1 MRRLCGRPGCS
12 GPATATFTFDA
23 TRCVVWLN
31 PLSDGTARAGD
42 LCTRHADA
50 LAPPQG
56 WERVDRRA
64 PDLAATPATPAT
76 ATRSAATATATATA
90 TRNGGNGAAAS
101 PSTTGGHADG
111 DGDGDDRDDLL
122 PARRRRRKRW
132 SEVPSLFE
140 GDGPADATAD
150 AAPAPPTDPEPAAA
164 RPSEPAWLPRFASDD
179 DLDGVLDADT
189 PLLARAFRNVRGL
202 DHDDEPDGD
211 TERANAAGD
220 AGADRPDASDA

>member
-64 PDLAATPATPAT
+64 PVAIEVPVEVPAASPGRPATPATPRAT
-76 ATRSAATATATATA
+76 APTAPTTAS
-90 TRNGGNGAAAS
+90 GADS
-101 PSTTGGHADG
+101 GEG
-111 DGDGDDRDDLL
+111 DDLL

-132 SEVPSLFE
+132 SEVPTLFE
-140 GDGPADATAD
+140 SDDGPDARTETPARVETAD
-150 AAPAPPTDPEPAAA
+150 EPMH
-164 RPSEPAWLPRFASDD
+164 PSEPAWLPRYASDV

-189 PLLARAFRNVRGL
+189 PLLARAFRNVRGGEP
-202 DHDDEPDGD
+202 DERDDEA
-211 TERANAAGD
+211 R
-220 AGADRPDASDA
+220 

>member
-64 PDLAATPATPAT
+64 PRPVEVQAAPKPTTPAAPSANT
-76 ATRSAATATATATA
+76 AGDSDSAE
-90 TRNGGNGAAAS
+90 
-101 PSTTGGHADG
+101 P
-111 DGDGDDRDDLL
+111 DDLL
-122 PARRRRRKRW
+122 PARRRRRSKRW
-132 SEVPSLFE
+132 SEVPTLFE
-140 GDGPADATAD
+140 PDEAAASADAPPRAE
-150 AAPAPPTDPEPAAA
+150 PAPEPLH
-164 RPSEPAWLPRFASDD
+164 PSEPAWLPRYAADI

-189 PLLARAFRNVRGL
+189 PLLARAFRNVRGG
-202 DHDDEPDGD
+202 EPDD
-211 TERANAAGD
+211 RDERDNA
-220 AGADRPDASDA
+220 PP

>member
-56 WERVDRRA
+56 WDRVDRRVPRPVELAVA
-64 PDLAATPATPAT
+64 PALPSPLT
-76 ATRSAATATATATA
+76 ADVGRAEPGRAEP
-90 TRNGGNGAAAS
+90 GE
-101 PSTTGGHADG
+101 
-111 DGDGDDRDDLL
+111 RDDLL

-132 SEVPSLFE
+132 SEVPSLFDAVDDAE
-140 GDGPADATAD
+140 REEVDSTHPDPAI
-150 AAPAPPTDPEPAAA
+150 PEPSAADD
-164 RPSEPAWLPRFASDD
+164 EPAWLPRFAPDD
-179 DLDGVLDADT
+179 DLDGLLDAET
-189 PLLARAFRNVRGL
+189 PLLARAFRNVRG
-202 DHDDEPDGD
+202 
-211 TERANAAGD
+211 
-220 AGADRPDASDA
+220 ASDADDD